1 MYTNIIK
8 THSPKLPL
16 LALIQSQLLISLGR
30 EDEKTQAGKKHNGE
44 GKNNYIYIHVQSRA
58 ISSEA

>member
-16 LALIQSQLLISLGR
+16 LVLIQSQLLISLER
-30 EDEKTQAGKKHNGE
+30 EDEKAQAGKKHNGE
-44 GKNNYIYIHVQSRA
+44 KNKREKKKTKYTFMCKA
-58 ISSEA
+58 EL